1 MNTDAPVKLIFE
13 YEGQETTGRLLP
25 ADDSAPMD
33 LAAVLGSDNLRPA
46 PPEIPNLAENQVVR
60 HYTRLSDKNFGV
72 DNGPYPLGSCTMKY
86 NPKVHEDLAALP
98 GFAGVHPLQIPET
111 TQGCLELLAELEK
124 QLCMICG
131 VDRMTF
137 QPAAGAHGELT
148 GLLLMRAWH
157 LSRNDHKRRTIIIP
171 DSAHGTNPASAAM
184 VGFEIREIR
193 SGPDGLVDRN
203 ALEEALDD
211 ETAGLMLT
219 CPNTLGLFEKDIRR
233 IADRVHEAGGLLY
246 YDGANI
252 NAILMQARPGDMGF
266 DIVHLNLHKSFSS
279 PHGGGGPGAG
289 PIGVASFLEPFLP
302 VPVISSTDDGRLFL
316 DEQRPLSIGRVRG
329 FHASFAVL
337 IRAYAYILANGTSGM
352 REVSE
357 AAVANARY
365 LQSRLSQA
373 FDMPYETPCMH
384 EFVLSAS
391 NFKPYG
397 VSAMDVAKRLI
408 DYGFHPPTVYF
419 PLTVKEAMMIE
430 PTESEDR
437 ESLDALAEAFLAI
450 AHEAK
455 TRPELLHTAPHNTP
469 VSRPDELRAARQP
482 ILRG

>member
-1 MNTDAPVKLIFE
+1 
-13 YEGQETTGRLLP
+13 
-25 ADDSAPMD
+25 
-33 LAAVLGSDNLRPA
+33 
-46 PPEIPNLAENQVVR
+46 
-60 HYTRLSDKNFGV
+60 
-72 DNGPYPLGSCTMKY
+72 MKY

-193 SGPDGLVDRN
+193 SGPDGLVDLD

-302 VPVISSTDDGRLFL
+302 VPVISSTEDGRLFL

>member
-1 MNTDAPVKLIFE
+1 
-13 YEGQETTGRLLP
+13 
-25 ADDSAPMD
+25 
-33 LAAVLGSDNLRPA
+33 
-46 PPEIPNLAENQVVR
+46 
-60 HYTRLSDKNFGV
+60 
-72 DNGPYPLGSCTMKY
+72 
-86 NPKVHEDLAALP
+86 
-98 GFAGVHPLQIPET
+98 
-111 TQGCLELLAELEK
+111 
-124 QLCMICG
+124 MICG

-137 QPAAGAHGELT
+137 QPAARPWELT

-193 SGPDGLVDRN
+193 SGPDGLVDLD

-316 DEQRPLSIGRVRG
+316 DEQRPLSISRVRAS
-329 FHASFAVL
+329 ASFAVL
-337 IRAYAYILANGTSGM
+337 IRAYAYILANGTSGS
-352 REVSE
+352 VSFE
-357 AAVANARY
+357 AAVANA
-365 LQSRLSQA
+365 A
-373 FDMPYETPCMH
+373 TCKA
-384 EFVLSAS
+384 V
-391 NFKPYG
+391 
-397 VSAMDVAKRLI
+397 
-408 DYGFHPPTVYF
+408 
-419 PLTVKEAMMIE
+419 
-430 PTESEDR
+430 
-437 ESLDALAEAFLAI
+437 
-450 AHEAK
+450 
-455 TRPELLHTAPHNTP
+455 
-469 VSRPDELRAARQP
+469 
-482 ILRG
+482 

>member
-1 MNTDAPVKLIFE
+1 
-13 YEGQETTGRLLP
+13 
-25 ADDSAPMD
+25 
-33 LAAVLGSDNLRPA
+33 
-46 PPEIPNLAENQVVR
+46 
-60 HYTRLSDKNFGV
+60 
-72 DNGPYPLGSCTMKY
+72 
-86 NPKVHEDLAALP
+86 
-98 GFAGVHPLQIPET
+98 
-111 TQGCLELLAELEK
+111 
-124 QLCMICG
+124 
-131 VDRMTF
+131 
-137 QPAAGAHGELT
+137 
-148 GLLLMRAWH
+148 
-157 LSRNDHKRRTIIIP
+157 
-171 DSAHGTNPASAAM
+171 
-184 VGFEIREIR
+184 
-193 SGPDGLVDRN
+193 
-203 ALEEALDD
+203 
-211 ETAGLMLT
+211 
-219 CPNTLGLFEKDIRR
+219 
-233 IADRVHEAGGLLY
+233 
-246 YDGANI
+246 
-252 NAILMQARPGDMGF
+252 
-266 DIVHLNLHKSFSS
+266 
-279 PHGGGGPGAG
+279 
-289 PIGVASFLEPFLP
+289 
-302 VPVISSTDDGRLFL
+302 
-316 DEQRPLSIGRVRG
+316 LSIGRVRG

>member
-1 MNTDAPVKLIFE
+1 
-13 YEGQETTGRLLP
+13 
-25 ADDSAPMD
+25 
-33 LAAVLGSDNLRPA
+33 
-46 PPEIPNLAENQVVR
+46 
-60 HYTRLSDKNFGV
+60 
-72 DNGPYPLGSCTMKY
+72 
-86 NPKVHEDLAALP
+86 
-98 GFAGVHPLQIPET
+98 
-111 TQGCLELLAELEK
+111 
-124 QLCMICG
+124 
-131 VDRMTF
+131 MTF

-171 DSAHGTNPASAAM
+171 DTAHGTNPASAAM

-193 SGPDGLVDRN
+193 SGPDGMVDLD

-302 VPVISSTDDGRLFL
+302 VPVVSSTADGRLFL

-329 FHASFAVL
+329 FHASFSVL
-337 IRAYAYILANGTSGM
+337 IRAYAYILANGTGGM

-357 AAVANARY
+357 SAVANARY
-365 LQSRLSQA
+365 LQSRLSRA
-373 FDMPYETPCMH
+373 FDMPYKTPCMH
-384 EFVLSAS
+384 EFVLSAG
-391 NFKPYG
+391 NLKPYG

-455 TRPELLHTAPHNTP
+455 TQPELLHMAPHNTP

-482 ILRG
+482 VLRG